1 MSVTIDREMKIKKP
15 SKFLRLRRF
24 LFWIIFKSNRLH
36 WRGRLQLNFMHY
48 SAGVEYVSIACIGE
62 VGCNLFLSLQ
72 GDIIMSFNRLHWR
85 GRLQL
90 VE

>member
-36 WRGRLQLNFMHY
+36 WRGRLQQL
-48 SAGVEYVSIACIGE
+48 
-62 VGCNLFLSLQ
+62 LLQ
-72 GDIIMSFNRLHWR
+72 GYTKINEFQSPALARLVATGEIIA
-85 GRLQL
+85 
-90 VE
+90 